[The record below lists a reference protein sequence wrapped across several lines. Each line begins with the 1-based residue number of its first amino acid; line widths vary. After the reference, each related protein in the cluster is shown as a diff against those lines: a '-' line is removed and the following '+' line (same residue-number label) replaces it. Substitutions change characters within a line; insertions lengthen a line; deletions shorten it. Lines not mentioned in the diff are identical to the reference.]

1 MKITT
6 FFSYKG
12 GSGRSTTCFNTLP
25 FLATYLGASKDY
37 PILLIDMDI
46 ESAGMT
52 YLLNQQDKFA
62 GKEDVKTIIKNE
74 LRWSTGRCPNLNEH
88 PFYKYLVPVG
98 NILGL
103 DDDYAVMF
111 LGVDDKTA
119 QLSRSDIVGDP
130 EQAMNNVMEFA
141 SNNLFRAVIM
151 DSAAGD
157 QLSANLAINSSDNL
171 VVCMKMTRQFR
182 VGTFNYLRRFALKNS
197 MVASAIN
204 VILLP
209 TVVPPNTVID
219 GEAQFETSIEDIA
232 NRINELNEK
241 FDVNIKTNFVA
252 DKERFG
258 INEVI
263 RFKWKEEVLFKL
275 NKNNVSLSDDEK
287 RAFRQYES
295 LSKLIG

>member
-1 MKITT
+1 MKTTT

-25 FLATYLGASKDY
+25 FLATYLGASKDF

-62 GKEDVKTIIKNE
+62 GKEDVKSIIKNE
-74 LRWSTGRCPNLNEH
+74 LRWSTGRCPCLSEH

-98 NILGL
+98 KTLGL

-130 EQAMNNVMEFA
+130 QMAMNNVMEFA

-157 QLSANLAINSSDNL
+157 QLSADLAIKSSDNL
-171 VVCMKMTRQFR
+171 VFCMKMTRQFR
-182 VGTFNYLRRFALKNS
+182 IGTFNYLRRFAVKNQDY
-197 MVASAIN
+197 ASEIN

-209 TVVPPNTVID
+209 TVVPPNAVID
-219 GEAQFETSIEDIA
+219 GEHQFEASIEDIN
-232 NRINELNEK
+232 NRIKDLTSKYEIR
-241 FDVNIKTNFVA
+241 IKTNFVE
-252 DKERFG
+252 DKDRFG

-263 RFKWKEEVLFKL
+263 RFKWKEDILFKL
-275 NKNNVSLSDDEK
+275 NKNNVSLNDDEK

-295 LSKLIG
+295 LSKVIG